1 MVPTHSTH
9 STIILLS
16 VCAQSADYSGFAS
29 EHPEQLAKA
38 IERGIPKTLRGMIWQ
53 LM

>member
-1 MVPTHSTH
+1 MVHAP
-9 STIILLS
+9 LLRRPACS
-16 VCAQSADYSGFAS
+16 RTEPAADYQGFAS

-38 IERGIPKTLRGMIWQ
+38 IEHGIPKTLRGMIWQ

>member
-1 MVPTHSTH
+1 MVFRNDISSGDVKRLTRG
-9 STIILLS
+9 L
-16 VCAQSADYSGFAS
+16 DYQGFAA

-38 IERGIPKTLRGMIWQ
+38 IERGIPKTLRGMVWQ

>member
-1 MVPTHSTH
+1 MNGTYMHFHCFASLQTQY
-9 STIILLS
+9 I
-16 VCAQSADYSGFAS
+16 CADYQGFAS

-38 IERGIPKTLRGMIWQ
+38 IERGIPKSLRGMVWQ